1 MNNEL
6 IEILALL
13 EKHGVQ
19 MTGERVNGAVC
30 CVLRKGVSYI
40 LFELPREWE
49 TYSIIKHYFM
59 PAIEALDRNE
69 ALEAQQKDG
78 D

>member
-1 MNNEL
+1 MNEL
-6 IEILALL
+6 IGILALL
-13 EKHGVQ
+13 EKHGVR
-19 MTGERVNGAVC
+19 MTGERVSGALC
-30 CVLRKGVSYI
+30 CALQKGVSYT

-49 TYSIIKHYFM
+49 THSIIKQYFM

>member
-1 MNNEL
+1 MDEL

-19 MTGERVNGAVC
+19 MTGERHDGSLCIA
-30 CVLRKGVSYI
+30 LYKGNSYVM
-40 LFELPREWE
+40 FGLPREWE
-49 TYSIIKHYFM
+49 TYPLIKHYFV

-69 ALEAQQKDG
+69 DQQKDG
-78 D
+78 A